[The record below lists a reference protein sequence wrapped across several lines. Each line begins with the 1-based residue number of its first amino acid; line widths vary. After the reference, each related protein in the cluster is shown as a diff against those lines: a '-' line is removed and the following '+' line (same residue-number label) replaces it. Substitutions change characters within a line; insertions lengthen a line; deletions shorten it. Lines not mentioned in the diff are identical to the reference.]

1 MAQEE
6 EVVHGGRQLHLGELP
21 QVQEDTPRGHRGR
34 DGRGRGGL
42 ATTEQ
47 NLNPLY
53 PEVHPLYY
61 IESIENETM
70 TLMLCLKWLYKFS
83 SQSKQI

>member
-21 QVQEDTPRGHRGR
+21 QVQEDSPRGHRSR

-42 ATTEQ
+42 AATEQ
-47 NLNPLY
+47 SLNPLY
-53 PEVHPLYY
+53 PEVHPL
-61 IESIENETM
+61 IRSIEHETM
-70 TLMLCLKWLYKFS
+70 TLMLCLKWL
-83 SQSKQI
+83 